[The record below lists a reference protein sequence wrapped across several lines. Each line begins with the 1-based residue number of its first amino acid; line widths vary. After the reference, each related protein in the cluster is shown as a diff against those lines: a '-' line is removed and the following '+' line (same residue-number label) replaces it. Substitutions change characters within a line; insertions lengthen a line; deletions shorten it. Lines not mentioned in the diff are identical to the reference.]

1 MTEPKYD
8 FRDGILLEKVVYKDD
23 SCNFGY
29 ILLYLVCLLLT
40 WIWASGWFALFF
52 YSYIF
57 HERIAFIVFIVI
69 WCIFAI
75 IVIIIGFLTIQ
86 RSKNEKIRKKEEKEI
101 KERQLKEI
109 KDAKKRRNENQ
120 RINNNLDEINTN
132 IDNNHNNNNNY
143 IDFNSERRNVLKTE
157 ENLINENNKYKY

>member
-1 MTEPKYD
+1 MTEPMYD

-29 ILLYLVCLLLT
+29 ILLYLACLLLT

-52 YSYIF
+52 YSYVF
-57 HERIAFIVFIVI
+57 HERVAFIVFIVI

-75 IVIIIGFLTIQ
+75 FVIIIGILTIL
-86 RSKNEKIRKKEEKEI
+86 RSKKEKQRKKEEKEI

-109 KDAKKRRNENQ
+109 YNAKRKRHDNQ
-120 RINNNLDEINTN
+120 RGNNNLDEINTN
-132 IDNNHNNNNNY
+132 FDNNYNNQY
-143 IDFNSERRNVLKTE
+143 ISEKRNILETNE
-157 ENLINENNKYKY
+157 DLINKY